1 MKKLVKVKKVR
12 KIKTKKIPKVV
23 PKYLP
28 LTRSKNEM
36 LVDSL
41 HPARRGRDSAVHHD
55 KASLKRKKGIKR

>member
-41 HPARRGRDSAVHHD
+41 HPAHRYMLASADD